1 MMELGFGF
9 FRTIRKQ
16 DIENEELVRDRLI
29 RIRKTIETRAKLED
43 TMLEK
48 PLDVNSL
55 RRIFH
60 LCGLW
65 VVRGEKVHKF
75 GNVNYSRELESYTTE
90 KEKFINMTRM
100 VTKRGEDY
108 YYVLENVEDIVVF
121 STPLELANNDLYILF
136 YEINQLLS
144 PQKKSRRRSCKTHL
158 ANKKEDKAFLAE
170 NYKHKD

>member
-9 FRTIRKQ
+9 FRTIRRQ
-16 DIENEELVRDRLI
+16 DIEDEELVNDRLI
-29 RIRKTIETRAKLED
+29 RIRKIIETRAKLED

-48 PLDVNSL
+48 PSDIHSL

-65 VVRGEKVHKF
+65 VVRGEQIHKF

-90 KEKFINMTRM
+90 KEKFINMSRMITR
-100 VTKRGEDY
+100 RSEDY
-108 YYVLENVEDIVVF
+108 YYVLENADDIVVF
-121 STPLELANNDLYILF
+121 STPLELANNDLYILL

-144 PQKKSRRRSCKTHL
+144 PQKKARRKSCKKTVKS
-158 ANKKEDKAFLAE
+158 KKDDKAFLAG
-170 NYKHKD
+170 NYKHKE